1 MNELTIRL
9 ASKEDIEPMAR
20 LDKICFSAPW
30 SKESFESEIM
40 ENTRA
45 IYIVAIVDNELV
57 GYAGL
62 WGILD
67 EGHITNIAVH
77 PSYRRK
83 HIGEA
88 LVTVLAK
95 TAEDSGIDKLT
106 LEVRVSNEQAKALYK
121 KLGFE
126 AKGLRK
132 GYYEDNNED
141 AIIMWR
147 GEYQEI

>member
-1 MNELTIRL
+1 MKELTIRI
-9 ASKEDIEPMAR
+9 AREEDIESMAQ

-30 SKESFESEIM
+30 SKESFESEIV
-40 ENTRA
+40 ENARA
-45 IYIVAIVDNELV
+45 LYIVAIVDNELV
-57 GYAGL
+57 GYAGM

-77 PSYRRK
+77 PDHRRK

-88 LVTVLAK
+88 LVSILAK
-95 TAEDSGIDKLT
+95 TAEESGIDKLT
-106 LEVRVSNEQAKALYK
+106 LEVRKSNEPAKALYK

-147 GEYQEI
+147 GEYQGI